1 MPDPTADPTA
11 HPTAHPTAGAPHG
24 AAAPHPHRSPPGRS
38 IRRQRA
44 TPHQRAT
51 LLVASIASF
60 MVGLDALVVT
70 TALPTIHI
78 ALHASAATLGWT
90 VTAYSLAF
98 AALILTGSALGER
111 YGRRRVF
118 LTGMAVFTLASAA
131 CALAPSVGLLIAARA
146 AQGAGGG
153 LAVPLTLVLITEAYP
168 PARRGAVIGV
178 WGALTGLAVGIGP
191 LVGGVIV
198 QGLAWPWVFWVN
210 VPIGLALVLLGRRW
224 LGESHGPA
232 RRLDP
237 VGLVLAA
244 AAVISLVDAL
254 LRGPQIGWAS
264 AEVAILLGAAA
275 VLGLAFWGWERRSSA
290 PMLPLGMF
298 THRGLVAALGAR
310 AARAASLFGGAFLVP
325 QYLQLARGDSPLTVG
340 LALLPWTAPIVAIAP
355 RAGRLADRLGERR
368 LITTGLAAQA
378 VAFGL
383 LALATT
389 STAGYPT
396 LLGPL
401 LLAGI
406 GSGLAFPTTASAAL
420 RAAPPAQVGIAS
432 GVSATAQQL
441 GGVLGV
447 ATAVAV
453 FTSAGSYTSP
463 TSITA
468 GLHPALLALAALA
481 ALGAA
486 AALAIPITSAAVA
499 PLADAAPTTPTA
511 AAALPAASPAASTA
525 S

>member
-1 MPDPTADPTA
+1 
-11 HPTAHPTAGAPHG
+11 
-24 AAAPHPHRSPPGRS
+24 
-38 IRRQRA
+38 
-44 TPHQRAT
+44 
-51 LLVASIASF
+51 
-60 MVGLDALVVT
+60 
-70 TALPTIHI
+70 
-78 ALHASAATLGWT
+78 
-90 VTAYSLAF
+90 
-98 AALILTGSALGER
+98 
-111 YGRRRVF
+111 
-118 LTGMAVFTLASAA
+118 
-131 CALAPSVGLLIAARA
+131 
-146 AQGAGGG
+146 
-153 LAVPLTLVLITEAYP
+153 
-168 PARRGAVIGV
+168 
-178 WGALTGLAVGIGP
+178 
-191 LVGGVIV
+191 
-198 QGLAWPWVFWVN
+198 
-210 VPIGLALVLLGRRW
+210 
-224 LGESHGPA
+224 
-232 RRLDP
+232 
-237 VGLVLAA
+237 
-244 AAVISLVDAL
+244 
-254 LRGPQIGWAS
+254 
-264 AEVAILLGAAA
+264 
-275 VLGLAFWGWERRSSA
+275 
-290 PMLPLGMF
+290 MLPLGMF

-310 AARAASLFGGAFLVP
+310 AALAASLFGGAFLVP

-511 AAALPAASPAASTA
+511 AAASPAASTA